1 MSLDAGQFLCNLI
14 YFSCLLR
21 CQREG
26 SKSWHAL
33 FVHVPPFSAY
43 PRERCDLTPF
53 PRSAGY
59 AVCWLAHLRSIQ
71 YGCSPMAM
79 LSSWGNRLHATT
91 ERSAP
96 GRLS

>member
-1 MSLDAGQFLCNLI
+1 MHEVCEFPPPFSCCCTLDAAAEALRAHGLEVEVSLDAGQFLCNLI

-43 PRERCDLTPF
+43 PRER
-53 PRSAGY
+53 
-59 AVCWLAHLRSIQ
+59 
-71 YGCSPMAM
+71 
-79 LSSWGNRLHATT
+79 
-91 ERSAP
+91 
-96 GRLS
+96 